1 MANDVAQN
9 GFIARIRERP
19 SVHDGAAAGR
29 LISEFGGEFSARFAA
44 LPEPA
49 QSLVRAIGGASPYLS
64 RLIERG
70 PAALF
75 AILDQSPEESLKRLI
90 ARADAA
96 GDLESV
102 EAVMRELRKAKAEAA
117 RAGSSRCFCCWWLPQ
132 APITSPMAVSPMR
145 SPSVL
150 N

>member
-117 RAGSSRCFCCWWLPQ
+117 LFFALVEIAGVWSSLEAAAGLSDFTD
-132 APITSPMAVSPMR
+132 A
-145 SPSVL
+145 
-150 N
+150 